1 MPLTTPHPY
10 PAYKPSGVPWLGDVP
25 QHWRVSPV
33 KHCYEVQLGK
43 MLQNTP
49 KSVDDEEVP
58 YLKAVNV
65 QWFSVQN
72 ADSPTMWANPREIK
86 QFGITKGDLLV
97 CEGGEGGRCGLISSD
112 IEGYIIQNALHRVRP
127 IGLGTNPYLQYAMY
141 AAAEYGW
148 FDALN
153 NKATIAHFTSEK
165 LGAFLIPLPPLPE
178 QRAIVRYLDHVDERI
193 QRYVDAKEK
202 LVGVMEEEKQ
212 AVVNRAV
219 TRGLDP
225 NVRLKPS
232 GVDWLGDVPEHWEVR
247 RLGQIA
253 TSFRTGPFGSMLH
266 QSDYIENGIPVVNPV
281 HMRGGEI
288 VEDSKSSVPEAIA
301 EKLSNYRLERH
312 DLVFSRRGELGRCVL
327 VRDREA
333 NWLCG
338 TGSIRVRV
346 SYCGIRPEFLIQA
359 LHGQWVGEHLS
370 IFSVGTTMANLNTG
384 ILKGVPVPLPP
395 VDEQG
400 DILED
405 IRKKGQGIDA
415 AITRA
420 QLQTELLQEYRTR
433 LISDVVTGK
442 VDVREA
448 ASQLPEEP
456 VYDVPIDTKG
466 LMTDNE
472 KAGLNSA
479 PA

>member
-10 PAYKPSGVPWLGDVP
+10 PAYKPSGVPWLGNVP
-25 QHWRVSPV
+25 QHWEMRRLKGVVANVVELAREKSGDDIYLALEHVESWTGRLSASLNGAAFDSQV
-33 KHCYEVQLGK
+33 KRFRRGDVLFGK
-43 MLQNTP
+43 LR
-49 KSVDDEEVP
+49 P
-58 YLKAVNV
+58 YLAKVTRPESQGVCVGEFLVLRPSDSGLLPRYLEQHLRCKPIIDAIDAST
-65 QWFSVQN
+65 FGARMPR
-72 ADSPTMWANPREIK
+72 ADW
-86 QFGITKGDLLV
+86 QF
-97 CEGGEGGRCGLISSD
+97 
-112 IEGYIIQNALHRVRP
+112 
-127 IGLGTNPYLQYAMY
+127 IGNMSL
-141 AAAEYGW
+141 
-148 FDALN
+148 
-153 NKATIAHFTSEK
+153 
-165 LGAFLIPLPPLPE
+165 PLPPLPE
-178 QRAIVRYLDHVDERI
+178 QRAIVRYLGNVDERI

-202 LVGVMEEEKQ
+202 LVGLLEEEKQ

-225 NVRLKPS
+225 NVRLKSS

-288 VEDSKSSVPEAIA
+288 VEDSKSTVPEAIA
-301 EKLSNYRLERH
+301 EKLSNYRLGRH

-327 VRDREA
+327 VRDRET

-346 SYCGIRPEFLIQA
+346 SYCGIRPEFLIQS

-448 ASQLPEEP
+448 ASQLPEH
-456 VYDVPIDTKG
+456 T
-466 LMTDNE
+466 MTE
-472 KAGLNSA
+472 SG
-479 PA
+479 